1 MGSDLC
7 HKFDFPIRCRKAW
20 RSDGMSNLSE
30 RKRIG
35 KGVLVCIAV
44 MLALPSILIT
54 LYSYPCQDDFHY
66 AVEAK
71 KLLDQ
76 EYNIFTMS
84 IVRMVEYYLGFTGC
98 YTSSFLGHFF
108 SGMINCNIWGIRI
121 FEFIS
126 AIVFYAALY
135 VCLYSFAHKIMQ
147 FDKDRVLP
155 LYCLMLAFFNC
166 LIYYS
171 DHDDF
176 YWFITSVQY
185 LLISSFILYGVSCF
199 ILCMYEDDVRRQRI
213 FLVLACILGFLGSG
227 GTLSIAA
234 FCCAMFLIVF
244 LWGFFVREKCRIRA
258 CVGMGV
264 TLLGAVVNGIAP
276 GNYKR
281 YGEPVTLGGLYY
293 AVKQSLR
300 YTLERWE
307 TFIKN
312 PIFWII
318 ILLLLVILEN
328 CRTGEKRYKY
338 KFPIFFVLFLFGLVA
353 GIIFPTIL
361 GYGYECYVILN
372 RGNFISDMAFYL
384 FIFWALFYIKGWR
397 DAKYPGFH
405 IRFNKDA
412 KIALSIIILS
422 FIVFDRK
429 YLMQIPVVKEY
440 YDLAAGKN
448 REYADYCIGIYDEV
462 AASED
467 RVVEVY
473 RKEVRDTT
481 CMMNPQFYI
490 GYYDYEEEYA
500 NTTIARFWDK
510 DAIYL
515 YLEDE
520 E

>member
-1 MGSDLC
+1 MNNLMG
-7 HKFDFPIRCRKAW
+7 
-20 RSDGMSNLSE
+20 

-35 KGVLVCIAV
+35 KIVLMGIAV
-44 MLALPSILIT
+44 ILVLPSILIT

-71 KLLDQ
+71 ELLNQ
-76 EYNIFTMS
+76 GYNLFTMS
-84 IVRMVEYYLGFTGC
+84 IARMVEYYVGFTGC

-108 SGMINCNIWGIRI
+108 SGMINCNIWGIRV

-126 AIVFYAALY
+126 AIVFYVALY
-135 VCLYSFAHKIMQ
+135 VCLYCFARKIMQ
-147 FDKDRVLP
+147 FDKERVLP
-155 LYCLMLAFFNC
+155 LYCLILAFFNC

-199 ILCMYEDDVRRQRI
+199 ILCMYEDDIRKQRI
-213 FLVLACILGFLGSG
+213 FLILACILGLLGSG

-234 FCCAMFLIVF
+234 FCCAMFLLVF
-244 LWGFFVREKCRIRA
+244 LWGVFAREKCRIRA
-258 CVGMGV
+258 CIGMGV
-264 TLLGAVVNGIAP
+264 TVLGAVVNGIAP

-281 YGEPVTLGGLYY
+281 YGEPVTLGGVLF
-293 AVKQSLR
+293 AGKQSIR

-307 TFIKN
+307 VFVRN
-312 PIFWII
+312 PIFWILI
-318 ILLLLVILEN
+318 FLLLMVLGSCKTKE
-328 CRTGEKRYKY
+328 TRYSY
-338 KFPIFFVLFLFGLVA
+338 KFPVVFVLFLFGMVA

-384 FIFWALFYIKGWR
+384 FIFLALFYIKGWK
-397 DAKYPGFH
+397 DVKYPDFS
-405 IRFNKDA
+405 IKFNKDA
-412 KIALSIIILS
+412 NIALSIIILS
-422 FIVFDRK
+422 LIVFDRG
-429 YLMQIPVVKEY
+429 YLIQIPIVKEY
-440 YDLAAGKN
+440 YDLVAGKF

-462 AASED
+462 AASKEK
-467 RVVEVY
+467 VVEIY
-473 RKEVRDTT
+473 RKEIRDTT

-515 YLEDE
+515 YYLEDE